1 LHLAAAIMT
10 GSLVADS
17 LPAAPEARPPRRL
30 GEILVDEGLITRSD
44 LEEALKAQ
52 ATRPHTPIGQ
62 LLVEQGA
69 IKREQ
74 VQAVLD
80 KHRLGKLLVT
90 MNAITREQLTDALWR
105 QMVTGRRLAEVL
117 LKLRYIG
124 EDQLRQALARHY
136 GIGLIDLDEVVL
148 DRALAGEIDP
158 DYAWRHRL
166 VPVHRGGDC
175 LTIAMDDP
183 GDRWVIA
190 DLERIT
196 GCYIRVVTARSA
208 ALRRGFSRIYRDRAA
223 TTGDALEARHV
234 ETRRVLAAIGTT
246 SRQIRR
252 GSPPTR

>member
-1 LHLAAAIMT
+1 MLGSWGSRSADT
-10 GSLVADS
+10 GGSDQPPGLRAGDRC
-17 LPAAPEARPPRRL
+17 PQPPRELVRGRGALVRL
-30 GEILVDEGLITRSD
+30 LR
-44 LEEALKAQ
+44 Q
-52 ATRPHTPIGQ
+52 A
-62 LLVEQGA
+62 
-69 IKREQ
+69 
-74 VQAVLD
+74 
-80 KHRLGKLLVT
+80 
-90 MNAITREQLTDALWR
+90 
-105 QMVTGRRLAEVL
+105 
-117 LKLRYIG
+117 G

>member
-1 LHLAAAIMT
+1 MT
-10 GSLVADS
+10 GSLAAEP
-17 LPAAPEARPPRRL
+17 LPAAAEPKPPRRL
-30 GEILVDEGLITRSD
+30 GEILVDEGLITRGD

-80 KHRLGKLLVT
+80 KHRLGKLLVS

-136 GIGLIDLDEVVL
+136 GIGLVDLDEMVL
-148 DRALAGEIDP
+148 DRAIAGEIEA

-166 VPVHRGGDC
+166 VPVHRAGDR

-196 GCYIRVVTARSA
+196 GCHIEVVTARSA
-208 ALRRGFSRIYRDRAA
+208 ALRRAFGRIYRDAAVA

-234 ETRRVLAAIGTT
+234 ETRRILAAVGTT

-252 GSPPTR
+252 GSPLTR